1 MGCSTISKVDENS
14 LSLKAELSAIINKQ
28 KDTKPGLSVLVKHKN
43 KTLIKT
49 SKGLANQRSVITENT
64 AFRIGSI
71 SKTFTALSIMTLVE
85 SGQLSLSD
93 NVKQHLASLPNN
105 WADINIKDLLS
116 HKVSLSK
123 DFFAFNNLHLAN
135 NATNSTLLSY
145 LQQDDLQVSK
155 LERDKAVYCNTCYV
169 LLAEIVKH
177 VSDQDFNE
185 YMAQHVFM
193 PANMKQ
199 SYIVDENTHLK
210 PASALNYAKTTRF
223 FNIEQYTTGAMA
235 QVSSIN
241 DLDNFITALK
251 QEKIVSKSSLDNM
264 TQVHS
269 DLGDDGLYG
278 LGWIIGWGNE
288 PFFAHSGSQ
297 DGYQSELFLYP
308 KYDLEVA
315 ILSNGGDETFQLQSE
330 LMQAIISHFKAL
342 NEV

>member
-1 MGCSTISKVDENS
+1 MGCRTISNVEENS
-14 LSLKAELSAIINKQ
+14 PSLKAKLTSIINKQ
-28 KDTKPGLSVLVKHKN
+28 KETKPGLSVLVKHKN

-49 SKGLANQRSVITENT
+49 SKGLAGQHNVITENT

-71 SKTFTALSIMTLVE
+71 SKTFTALSVMTLVE

-93 NVKQHLASLPNN
+93 SVRQHLVSLPNS

-116 HKVSLSK
+116 HKVRLSK

-135 NATNSTLLSY
+135 NATNRTLLDF
-145 LQQDDLQVSK
+145 LQQDSLQVSK
-155 LERDKAVYCNTCYV
+155 LDRDKAVYCNTCYV
-169 LLAEIVKH
+169 LLAEVVKE
-177 VSDQDFNE
+177 VSGQNFNK
-185 YMAQHVFM
+185 YMAQHIFI

-199 SYIVDENTHLK
+199 SYIVDENTSLK
-210 PASALNYAKTTRF
+210 TTSALNYAKTPRF
-223 FNIEQYTTGAMA
+223 FDIVQYTTGAMA

-251 QEKIVSKSSLDNM
+251 QEKIVRKSSLDYM

-269 DLGDDGLYG
+269 DMGEGGLYG
-278 LGWIIGWGNE
+278 FGWIIGWGSE

-315 ILSNGGDETFQLQSE
+315 ILSNGGDETFKLQSE
-330 LMQAIISHFKAL
+330 LMQTIIGHFKAL
-342 NEV
+342 NKV